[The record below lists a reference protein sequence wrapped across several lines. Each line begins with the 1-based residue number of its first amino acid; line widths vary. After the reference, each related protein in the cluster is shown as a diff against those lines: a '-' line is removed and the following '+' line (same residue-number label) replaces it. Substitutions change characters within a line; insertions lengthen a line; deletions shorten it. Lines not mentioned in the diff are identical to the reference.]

1 MISVY
6 KCLGIVAGLTTE
18 TSCTLAGSRMSIV
31 TVQLGQCGNQ
41 IGQELFN
48 VISNDSHSSRGQ
60 CPKTESEAYS
70 ICSQERFFSEGQNG
84 AASARAVL
92 VDMEPKVI
100 SHTISTAAKS
110 GRWKYGDQSS
120 FCQKQGSGNNWAN
133 GFCVHGPRHEE
144 DIMDLVRREVEKC
157 DRLGGFFNMMSMAG
171 GTGSGMGTY
180 ITQCLRD
187 TYPHSFIL
195 NQVTWPYGTGEV
207 IVQNYNSVLTLSHL
221 YQSSDAILVQEN
233 DTVHKICAQLM
244 NIKQISFKDV
254 NKVIAHQ
261 LGSVLQPA
269 YTEGASE
276 YNRNPLGELMKSM
289 VCHPEYKLLGLRNIP
304 QMSETSLAYSV
315 FTWPGLLK
323 HLRQMLIANAK
334 MEEGGFMDPALYTS
348 WLPPGVASSTWRTP
362 MSFNRYEK
370 SATLVSNSQF
380 LLKPLDG
387 IVGKAWNMFASR
399 AYVHQ
404 YTQFGISEEDFLD
417 SFTALEQVI
426 ASYTHL

>member
-1 MISVY
+1 
-6 KCLGIVAGLTTE
+6 
-18 TSCTLAGSRMSIV
+18 MSIV

-48 VISNDSHSSRGQ
+48 VISSDAHSSRGQ

-157 DRLGGFFNMMSMAG
+157 DRLGGFFNMMSM
-171 GTGSGMGTY
+171 
-180 ITQCLRD
+180 
-187 TYPHSFIL
+187 
-195 NQVTWPYGTGEV
+195 
-207 IVQNYNSVLTLSHL
+207 
-221 YQSSDAILVQEN
+221 
-233 DTVHKICAQLM
+233 

-269 YTEGASE
+269 YTEGALE
-276 YNRNPLGELMKSM
+276 YKRNPLGDLMKSM

-334 MEEGGFMDPALYTS
+334 MEEGIDWQVRPPAGGLPPAEKGTHNKQLRFNTSLANLLILRGKDVQSADTGGFMDPALYTS

-417 SFTALEQVI
+417 SFTALEQII